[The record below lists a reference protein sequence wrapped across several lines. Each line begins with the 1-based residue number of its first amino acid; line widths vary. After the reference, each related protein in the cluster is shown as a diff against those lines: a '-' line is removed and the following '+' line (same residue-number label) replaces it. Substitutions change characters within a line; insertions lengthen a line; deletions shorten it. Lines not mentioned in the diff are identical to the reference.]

1 MYALVCAGLLADRN
15 AYRTAGGECPGPI
28 DSRILPSTRL
38 GLPPAATGHGCE
50 QQRWCLQER
59 IATRTRQAAMN
70 RKTARGPA
78 RPPFE
83 LIEHPA
89 DVGIRVYGRDLAA
102 LFTHAALGLCSLVTD
117 TDTVLE
123 RETRSVEVAAPD
135 RESLLVAWL
144 SEVLWLIEA
153 EDLVFARFTIESLS
167 DTALDGG
174 GSRRAGRSAAASLSR
189 RHQSGDLPP
198 TGFAPAGRHVE
209 HEYHL

>member
-1 MYALVCAGLLADRN
+1 
-15 AYRTAGGECPGPI
+15 
-28 DSRILPSTRL
+28 
-38 GLPPAATGHGCE
+38 
-50 QQRWCLQER
+50 
-59 IATRTRQAAMN
+59 MN
-70 RKTARGPA
+70 RKTARVPA

-167 DTALDGG
+167 DTALAAVAHGEPADPQRHPYRGVIKAVTYHQLDL
-174 GSRRAGRSAAASLSR
+174 RQRAGTWSTNIIF
-189 RHQSGDLPP
+189 D
-198 TGFAPAGRHVE
+198 V
-209 HEYHL
+209 

>member
-1 MYALVCAGLLADRN
+1 
-15 AYRTAGGECPGPI
+15 
-28 DSRILPSTRL
+28 
-38 GLPPAATGHGCE
+38 
-50 QQRWCLQER
+50 
-59 IATRTRQAAMN
+59 MN

-153 EDLVFARFTIESLS
+153 EDLLFARFTIESLS
-167 DTALDGG
+167 DTATGG
-174 GSRRAGRSAAASLSR
+174 GTAYGEPADPQRHPYRGRR
-189 RHQSGDLPP
+189 QSGDLPP
-198 TGFAPAGRHVE
+198 TAITPAGWHVE

>member
-1 MYALVCAGLLADRN
+1 
-15 AYRTAGGECPGPI
+15 
-28 DSRILPSTRL
+28 
-38 GLPPAATGHGCE
+38 
-50 QQRWCLQER
+50 
-59 IATRTRQAAMN
+59 MN

-89 DVGIRVYGRDLAA
+89 DVGIRVYGRGLAA

-153 EDLVFARFTIESLS
+153 EDLLFARFTIESLS
-167 DTALDGG
+167 DTGLAATAYGEPADPQRHPYRGVIKAVTYHQLQL
-174 GSRRAGRSAAASLSR
+174 RQQAGTWSTNIIF
-189 RHQSGDLPP
+189 D
-198 TGFAPAGRHVE
+198 V
-209 HEYHL
+209 